1 MKKHWYTY
9 LLAIVGALLLG
20 NCAKNDVL
28 NPEPGTDIV
37 RAVPISFKGSYV
49 DHATTR
55 HSCALR
61 DHLPTMGVWG
71 WCTSQADSCTAVFTD
86 QAVVYNPDSARWEY
100 SPLKYWRL
108 GCQYNFH
115 AYAPHHGQTTAQ
127 VSIDTL
133 THMISIKDVTLHGYN
148 LQQTPTDSVKELFRG
163 TPDTDWMISRSGQT
177 AIGAAGM
184 DIEFTMQHI
193 LAKLNIRIRVCPDV
207 LDRPHLDY
215 ITADSISVSKLPAK
229 GHFTQKLTHTPI
241 TGNPEEAA
249 IEEWTALAPQLRLC
263 CTNGCTLKSTPTYLI
278 ESLLI
283 PHQTDEASRVV
294 LHYTLRF
301 TDGHTEQCRYRIPLN
316 QAFTRFVSGYSHTL
330 TFTICSDRITFE
342 AGTSDWVR
350 EQ

>member
-133 THMISIKDVTLHGYN
+133 THMISIKDVTLHGHN
-148 LQQTPTDSVKELFRG
+148 LQQAPTDSVKELFRG
-163 TPDTDWMISRSGQT
+163 TPDTDWMIDRNGQT
-177 AIGAAGM
+177 ATGTAGM

-193 LAKLNIRIRVCPDV
+193 LAKLNIRIKECEE
-207 LDRPHLDY
+207 LAIRPYLSG
-215 ITADSISVSKLPAK
+215 ITADSIIVGNLPAH
-229 GHFTQKLTHTPI
+229 GDFAQQLTHTPI
-241 TGNPEEAA
+241 TSDPTETDIQEWAA
-249 IEEWTALAPQLRLC
+249 SDT
-263 CTNGCTLKSTPTYLI
+263 TLFIKGTHACGVTVTPTYMV
-278 ESLLI
+278 ESLVI
-283 PHQTDEASRVV
+283 PHHIGPTS
-294 LHYTLRF
+294 TLTLYYSYHF
-301 TDGHTEQCRYRIPLN
+301 KDGHTEQCRYRMPLTE
-316 QAFTRFVSGYSHTL
+316 AFSRFVSGYNYTL
-330 TFTICSDRITFE
+330 TLIVCSAHIEFE
-342 AGTSDWVR
+342 AGASDWVR